1 MQPRDPIPAVLTQ
14 GGAGRRQ
21 PAIASPIAW
30 NSASI
35 WLAGAV
41 RKHAAKWG

>member
-1 MQPRDPIPAVLTQ
+1 VLTQ

-21 PAIASPIAW
+21 PAIASPIAR
-30 NSASI
+30 NGASI

-41 RKHAAKWG
+41 RRKAAKWG